1 MSELRL
7 IGVGNRFV
15 HNICLHV
22 ADGETC
28 AIVGPSGAGK
38 TSLLRII
45 AGLDPH
51 EGKILIDRMEV
62 QSLEPNRRAIGFVS
76 QDLHLFPHLTLEGN
90 LHLAMNR
97 AGLDRVQQR
106 RRTAELMDLLRITH
120 LSGRKPPTFSGGE
133 KQRAA
138 LARVLASSPRIL
150 LLDEPFSKLDFR
162 TARYLREEFKNLLKQ
177 LGLTT
182 IIVTHDLEE
191 AGDLATTMLVMRS
204 GSLKVSNHGFNG
216 LEPVGEDDFFLQTPN
231 IIDCRMIR
239 IMENGLV
246 EVEWAGGVLLIPDEG
261 ESFIRFAVGRN
272 DIEIGAVP
280 PHGPN
285 INRFVGRIEAVK
297 NGDDSILIVLHVN
310 GVSVRM
316 ETTRGKWKQLN
327 VSPGQMVHGYMK
339 LRGLHPC

>member
-1 MSELRL
+1 
-7 IGVGNRFV
+7 V
-15 HNICLHV
+15 
-22 ADGETC
+22 
-28 AIVGPSGAGK
+28 
-38 TSLLRII
+38 
-45 AGLDPH
+45 
-51 EGKILIDRMEV
+51 EV

-97 AGLDRVQQR
+97 TGSGPVER
-106 RRTAELMDLLRITH
+106 RRRIAELMDLLRITH

-162 TARYLREEFKNLLKQ
+162 TARYLRAEFKNLLKQ

-191 AGDLATTMLVMRS
+191 AGDLADAMLVMRS
-204 GSLKVSNHGFNG
+204 GSLKASNHGFSSA
-216 LEPVGEDDFFLQTPN
+216 EPELEDDFFLQTPN

-246 EVEWAGGVLLIPDEG
+246 EVEWAGGVLLIPYEG

-272 DIEIGAVP
+272 DIEIGAAP
-280 PHGPN
+280 PKGPN
-285 INRFVGRIEAVK
+285 INRFAGKIGAVK
-297 NGDDSILIVLHVN
+297 NGDDSTLIVIHVN
-310 GVSVRM
+310 GVTLRM
-316 ETTRGKWKQLN
+316 ETTREEWKQLN
-327 VSPGQMVHGYMK
+327 VSPGQTVHGYMK